1 MKDNKIAICQFNAGP
16 DSKPDENCKKIR
28 SYLKQAASA
37 DAELVLFPEL
47 ALSGYATDVEDVM
60 LRSRLTTPEMIEEV
74 ISTAKDLSIA
84 TVVGVLESSNI
95 HNKAYNVSLA
105 ISPNDGQRRYR
116 KIHIPPNEGPF
127 ASSDQGP
134 VVADMGFV
142 KLGLSVCFDN
152 WFAET
157 ARMSYL
163 AGAEML
169 HMPFY
174 WPAEWEVKDDIP
186 SQRVPVDDDMILEAR
201 RKRMLKVFPS
211 RAIDNAMYIVMVDH
225 AGKHTDLGKHM
236 PGKSMV
242 FDPYGELLVEARGW
256 EEEVLYFDFDREK
269 VSKWRKNPFFPGNHL
284 RHDIYIKAFEL
295 AKDSK

>member
-1 MKDNKIAICQFNAGP
+1 MKRNKIAVCQINCGP
-16 DSKPDENCKKIR
+16 DSKPDKNCEKIC
-28 SYLKQAASA
+28 SYLEQAASA

-47 ALSGYATDVEDVM
+47 ALSGYVVDVENV
-60 LRSRLTTPEMIEEV
+60 LSRCRLTSPEMIEQ
-74 ISTAKDLSIA
+74 ITSIARDMNIA
-84 TVVGVLESSNI
+84 TVVGLLESSNI
-95 HNKAYNVSLA
+95 HDKVYNVSLA
-105 ISPNDGQRRYR
+105 ISPDGRQTRYR
-116 KIHIPPNEGPF
+116 KTHIPPNEGPF
-127 ASSDQGP
+127 APSDQGT
-134 VVADMGFV
+134 VVADLGFV

-186 SQRVPVDDDMILEAR
+186 SQRVPVDDDAILEAR
-201 RKRMLKVFPS
+201 RKRMLKIFPS
-211 RAIDNAMYIVMVDH
+211 RAIDNAMYIVMIDH
-225 AGKHTDLGKHM
+225 AGKHTDLGKHL

-256 EEEVLYFDFDREK
+256 EEEILYFDFDREK
-269 VSKWRKNPFFPGNHL
+269 VCEWRKNPFFPGNNL
-284 RHDIYIKAFEL
+284 RPDIYIKAFEQYN
-295 AKDSK
+295 K